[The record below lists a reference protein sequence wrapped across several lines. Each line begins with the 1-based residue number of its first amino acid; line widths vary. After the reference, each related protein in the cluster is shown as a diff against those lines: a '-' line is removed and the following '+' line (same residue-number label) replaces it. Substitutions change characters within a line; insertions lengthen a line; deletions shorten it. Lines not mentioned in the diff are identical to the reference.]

1 MTMANPIYEPDQYW
15 EDRGGASYRV
25 YTESPGYR
33 HYREAQFDFFQKLIE
48 ESKPAR
54 LLDFGCGSGK
64 LFPLWTAVPE
74 VHAYDRARSQI
85 EIARAESTRLRPD
98 NPYRIMHCLTEG
110 RAETPYDD
118 DYFDLIV
125 VAEVLLHV
133 VPDDIGLLVN
143 ELHRICRGHLAIVV
157 PAPFKNPAP
166 HCFDHDY
173 ASLYQDRFS
182 ITDDHCLHNQ
192 RYLTARKIMAD
203 QIQAKQ
209 PMLQAKEAPH
219 AVVSP

>member
-1 MTMANPIYEPDQYW
+1 MIVTNPVYEPDQYW
-15 EDRGGASYRV
+15 EARGGDSYRV

-48 ESKPAR
+48 ELKPAR

-64 LFPLWTAVPE
+64 LFPSWTAVPE

-85 EIARAESTRLRPD
+85 EIARAEAARLRPG
-98 NPYRIMHCLTEG
+98 NPYRIMHCLTPE
-110 RAETPYDD
+110 RTVTPYDD
-118 DYFDLIV
+118 EFFDLIV

-133 VPDDIGLLVN
+133 VPGDIDLLVD

-157 PAPFKNPAP
+157 PAPFDNPAP

-173 ASLYQDRFS
+173 ASLCQNRFT

-192 RYLTARKIMAD
+192 RYLAARKITAD
-203 QIQAKQ
+203 QNQAKQ
-209 PMLQAKEAPH
+209 PMPQAKEAHH